1 MKNYRK
7 ILVKAGFFS
16 GLLSLIAAICLP
28 VGQLSGQTTF
38 SRPDTTPNYSTY
50 KFVDECIAAIE
61 RLKEYGIV
69 QDPVWEDTVSLD
81 TMKLH
86 RPLPAY
92 VVESAKVCLAD
103 VNVDTIPLKDVHTIA
118 SALLVANRD
127 DDVERMYRRLADSIA
142 ADSSRENFMKMLQVY
157 IQAVPVRLS
166 KVIDLYHIGL
176 ANLSPDSVVSNLM
189 LRTVVASVSTRSGDN
204 RLANSIAMEII
215 SITDTLSP
223 AYKNNSTYH
232 GYAEALI
239 FPFVSSLMTPVAED
253 SLAVSSD
260 AYRDYLNGVWKSI
273 MGEDAPDENDPIGL
287 VAPEPKGHFWY
298 SNIDGEVRKIS
309 ERPLLKKGK
318 VNMIY
323 FLQSGCHSRYYSVS
337 VGRFN
342 GRASTCWQEIHK
354 TKEIQKAYPDINL
367 VIVSNTFG
375 TFGDAA
381 PMEPEQEADTIAKYF
396 LGFHGLKGSHI
407 IYQTE
412 FIRLAGYDG
421 RKVDSETENHDIY
434 RYNGRPMVGDNNVI
448 MVDEEGKIFHVGRNT
463 MSSEYAATVKLRT
476 VMNRAANKAVSV
488 VSGK

>member
-1 MKNYRK
+1 MKNHSTT
-7 ILVKAGFFS
+7 LVRMGFLS
-16 GLLSLIAAICLP
+16 GLFSLAAAICLP
-28 VGQLSGQTTF
+28 VFQLSGQTNF
-38 SRPDTTPNYSTY
+38 ARPDTSPNYATY

-61 RLKEYGIV
+61 RLKEYGVV
-69 QDPVWEDTVSLD
+69 QDPIWEDTVSLD
-81 TMKLH
+81 TLKLH
-86 RPLPAY
+86 RPLPKY
-92 VVESAKVCLAD
+92 VVESAKACLAS
-103 VNVDTIPLKDVHTIA
+103 VNVDTISLKESHKIA
-118 SALLVANRD
+118 NALLVANRD

-142 ADSSRENFMKMLQVY
+142 MDSSRENFMKMLQVY
-157 IQAVPVRLS
+157 MQAVPVRLS
-166 KVIDLYHIGL
+166 KVIDLYHLGL
-176 ANLSPDSVVSNLM
+176 ASLPPDSVVSNLV

-204 RLANSIAMEII
+204 RLANTIAMEII
-215 SITDTLSP
+215 SIADTLSP
-223 AYKNNSTYH
+223 VHRDNPAYR
-232 GYAEALI
+232 GYAEVLI
-239 FPFVSSLMTPVAED
+239 FPFVSSLMTPVAVD
-253 SLAVSSD
+253 SLAVSSR

-273 MGEDAPDENDPIGL
+273 MGEDVPDQNDPIGL

-298 SNIDGEVRKIS
+298 SNMDGEVRKIL
-309 ERPLLKKGK
+309 EQPLLKKGK

-448 MVDEEGKIFHVGRNT
+448 MVDEEGKIFHAGRNT

-476 VMNRAANKAVSV
+476 VMNRAANRGVNGAR
-488 VSGK
+488 GK